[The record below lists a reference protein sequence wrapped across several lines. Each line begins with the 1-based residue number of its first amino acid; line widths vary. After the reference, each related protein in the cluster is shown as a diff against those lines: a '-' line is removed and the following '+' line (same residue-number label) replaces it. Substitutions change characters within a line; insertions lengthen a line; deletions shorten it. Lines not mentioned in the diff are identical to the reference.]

1 MKQFGTYILV
11 RGTTQPMGNA
21 AWRPTERG
29 GDMDVS
35 TTSGLTGA
43 QAGGLAAFTG
53 VMFIVE
59 IAILIVT
66 LAAMWKIY
74 TKAGEEGWKCIIPIY
89 NVIILLKIVGRPW
102 WWLLLMLIPFV
113 NFIVLIIIMND
124 LSKSFGHGLGFT
136 LGLIF
141 LSIIFYLILGFGGSK
156 YVGPGGVAAAPAYAA
171 PTPPAYSPPAAPP
184 PAPPMAP
191 PAPPM
196 APPAPPV

>member
-1 MKQFGTYILV
+1 MPPF
-11 RGTTQPMGNA
+11 R
-21 AWRPTERG
+21 RPNKG
-29 GDMDVS
+29 GRDVDPS
-35 TTSGLTGA
+35 TANQLTGA
-43 QAGGLAAFTG
+43 QAGGLLAFAG
-53 VMFIVE
+53 VLWVFYFAIIIV
-59 IAILIVT
+59 AIV
-66 LAAMWKIY
+66 AYWKVF
-74 TKAGEEGWKCIIPIY
+74 TKAGEAGWKCIIPIY

-113 NFIVLIIIMND
+113 NFIILIIVMND

-171 PTPPAYSPPAAPP
+171 PMPPAYSPPAAPP

-191 PAPPM
+191 PSA
-196 APPAPPV
+196 